1 MLHKTINNAYARS
14 PCAYCNLHKCSLT
27 VRQIKM
33 KECLKKECWHLKKYE
48 HEWWKQRAALKEK
61 KKLMNKKET
70 PWMK

>member
-1 MLHKTINNAYARS
+1 
-14 PCAYCNLHKCSLT
+14 
-27 VRQIKM
+27 M